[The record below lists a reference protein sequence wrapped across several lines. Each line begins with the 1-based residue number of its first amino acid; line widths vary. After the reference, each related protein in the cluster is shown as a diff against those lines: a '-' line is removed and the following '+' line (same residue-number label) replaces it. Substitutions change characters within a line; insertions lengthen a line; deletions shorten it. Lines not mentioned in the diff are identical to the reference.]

1 MRLHDEQKEGE
12 CMGTRHY
19 SRSALGIRVV
29 SLVLLVASLGAPATP
44 RVGDA
49 LSPSTAPVYDTVG
62 AHNGVADTYGTLPL
76 SFEAN
81 MGQADPV
88 ARFLAHGQGF
98 ALALTPD
105 ALTLTLSGGHTGTR
119 QLAMGGSTLAPAP
132 TASAMLRLTF
142 AGAHANVLPVTEA
155 PLPGVANYFIGN
167 DSSQWR
173 TNVPTSARVRYP
185 DLYPGIDL
193 TVYGTASSRV
203 EYDVTVAPGAD
214 PTAFALTIS
223 GTDATRIDPVTGD
236 LVLSTGGG
244 EVRQHAPVSYQDVNG
259 QRHAVTS
266 GYEIRADGT
275 VRFTVGAYD
284 ATLPLVIDPSLA
296 YSTFLGGSNG
306 NFGFG
311 IAVDGSGS
319 AYITG
324 KTTSTD
330 FPTTAGA
337 FQGTFDG
344 ASTAAFVTKLN
355 PQGMALVYS
364 TFLGGSSGTAGN
376 GIAVDTS
383 GTPTS
388 RGILPA
394 RTFPR
399 QWAPSR
405 ERTMG
410 APSVMCS

>member
-1 MRLHDEQKEGE
+1 M
-12 CMGTRHY
+12 
-19 SRSALGIRVV
+19 
-29 SLVLLVASLGAPATP
+29 
-44 RVGDA
+44 
-49 LSPSTAPVYDTVG
+49 
-62 AHNGVADTYGTLPL
+62 
-76 SFEAN
+76 
-81 MGQADPV
+81 
-88 ARFLAHGQGF
+88 
-98 ALALTPD
+98 
-105 ALTLTLSGGHTGTR
+105 
-119 QLAMGGSTLAPAP
+119 
-132 TASAMLRLTF
+132 
-142 AGAHANVLPVTEA
+142 
-155 PLPGVANYFIGN
+155 
-167 DSSQWR
+167 
-173 TNVPTSARVRYP
+173 
-185 DLYPGIDL
+185 
-193 TVYGTASSRV
+193 
-203 EYDVTVAPGAD
+203 
-214 PTAFALTIS
+214 
-223 GTDATRIDPVTGD
+223 
-236 LVLSTGGG
+236 
-244 EVRQHAPVSYQDVNG
+244 NG